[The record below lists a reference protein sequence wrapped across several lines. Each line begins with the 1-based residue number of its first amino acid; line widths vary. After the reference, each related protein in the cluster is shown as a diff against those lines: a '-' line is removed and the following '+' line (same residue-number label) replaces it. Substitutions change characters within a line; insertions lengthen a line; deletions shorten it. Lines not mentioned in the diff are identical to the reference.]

1 MFDSSTENATLAQE
15 IAFVV
20 ANTGMGFAEVGEL
33 NLPQLRALQKAL
45 IEKIKMTGIGMFG
58 AAGNRSSSRVELT
71 PDQLDERIR
80 QKKALLG
87 KDKLSLEEVF

>member
-20 ANTGMGFAEVGEL
+20 ANTGLRFVEVGEL

-58 AAGNRSSSRVELT
+58 AAGNRSSRVELT

>member
-1 MFDSSTENATLAQE
+1 M
-15 IAFVV
+15 V
-20 ANTGMGFAEVGEL
+20 ANTGMRFVEVGGL

-58 AAGNRSSSRVELT
+58 AAGNRSSRVELT
-71 PDQLDERIR
+71 PDQLDEIIR

>member
-1 MFDSSTENATLAQE
+1 M
-15 IAFVV
+15 
-20 ANTGMGFAEVGEL
+20 

-71 PDQLDERIR
+71 PDQLDEIIR